1 MRPAPVKILVTGASG
16 FVGGAFMRRFAARP
30 DVTLL
35 GVARRAL
42 PLDNYRRVDLSR
54 PFDLDYQPD
63 VVIHAAALASPW
75 ARRQDYERHNVQA
88 TRNVIAFCE
97 AQGRP
102 RLLYVSSGSV
112 FYRNEHQFELTE
124 SSPVGPDFVNDY
136 AATKYAGEQ
145 LVRRYAGEAVILRP
159 RAVFG
164 PGDTV
169 LFPRILLAARRN
181 RLPLLIPEGEPAR
194 GDLIYIDSLCDYLLA
209 AASRPTVSGAYNL
222 TNAEPVEIQSFL
234 IEALARLGLPPP
246 RRRVR
251 VATAMHVAALS
262 EFAHRL
268 LRLPG
273 EPPVT
278 RFGVGVLAWSKTFDV
293 SLALRDFGPPSVSVR
308 NGLQCFVEWQLAQWS
323 SMMSARSVP

>member
-1 MRPAPVKILVTGASG
+1 MRAAPVKILVTGASG
-16 FVGGAFMRRFAARP
+16 FVGGAFLRRFATNP

-42 PLDNYRRVDLSR
+42 PLSNYRRVDLSV
-54 PFDLDYQPD
+54 PFELDYEPE

-75 ARRQDYERHNVQA
+75 ARRADYQRHNVEA

-97 AQGRP
+97 ARGRP
-102 RLLYVSSGSV
+102 RLLYLSSGSV

-124 SSPVGPDFVNDY
+124 TSPIGPDFVNDY

-145 LVRRYAGEAVILRP
+145 LVRHYAGEAVILRP

-169 LFPRILLAARRN
+169 LFPRILHAARRN
-181 RLPLLIPEGEPAR
+181 RLPLLIPDGEPAR

-222 TNAEPVEIQSFL
+222 TNAEPVVIQSFL
-234 IEALARLGLPPP
+234 IEALERLGLPSP

-251 VATAMHVAALS
+251 VATAMQVAAFS
-262 EFAHRL
+262 ELVYRL

-323 SMMSARSVP
+323 SMMSPRRVP